1 MELRQVELSDAQWI
15 VDIYN
20 HYIATTAISF
30 EEESVSIEDMKV
42 RIDSVLT
49 AGLPWIVLEEAGQPL
64 GYAYAAKWKPRS
76 AYRYTVEPSIYL
88 SSDAKGKGAG
98 QKLYTA
104 LIAQLRELGIKNAIG
119 TIALPNPSSVALHE
133 NMGFRKVG
141 EFANIGFKF
150 DQHISVGY
158 WQLELS

>member
-1 MELRQVELSDAQWI
+1 MELRQVQLTDAQWI
-15 VDIYN
+15 VGIYN

-30 EEESVSIEDMKV
+30 EEEPIYVEEMEL
-42 RIDSVLT
+42 RIDAVLT
-49 AGLPWIVLEEAGQPL
+49 AGLPWIVLEEEGLPL
-64 GYAYAAKWKPRS
+64 GYAYAAKWKSRS

-98 QKLYTA
+98 QKLYRS

-133 NMGFRKVG
+133 KLGFRKVG

-158 WQLELS
+158 WQLELN